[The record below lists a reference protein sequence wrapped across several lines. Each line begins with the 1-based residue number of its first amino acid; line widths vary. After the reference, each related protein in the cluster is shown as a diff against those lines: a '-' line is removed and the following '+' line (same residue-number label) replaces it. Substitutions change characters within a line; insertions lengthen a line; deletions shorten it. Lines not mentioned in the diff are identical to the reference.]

1 MNDEPVLA
9 FKTPKL
15 FEAWIKKQKAD
26 SKTGLWVRFYKKD
39 SGVKGMVYAQ
49 ALDVALCY
57 GWIDATA
64 RKYDE
69 LSYIHRF
76 CPRRPRS
83 VWSKRNVGHVAR
95 LIKEGRMKPAGLA
108 QVEAAKADG
117 RWERAYHG
125 AKDSVMPADFLKRLA
140 KDKKALAFFKTLN
153 ASNTYAIRYRLHTAV
168 KPETREKRLLAIL
181 EMMKAGKK
189 FH

>member
-1 MNDEPVLA
+1 MNDEPILA

-15 FEAWIKKQKAD
+15 FEAWIKKQEPERAH
-26 SKTGLWVRFYKKD
+26 GLWIRFYKKS
-39 SGVKGMVYAQ
+39 SGVKAMVYAE

-64 RKYDE
+64 RKHDDI
-69 LSYIHRF
+69 SYLHRF
-76 CPRRPRS
+76 CPRRKRS
-83 VWSKRNVGHVAR
+83 VWSKINVGHVAR
-95 LIKEGRMKPAGLA
+95 LTKAGYMKPAGLA

-125 AKDSVMPADFLKRLA
+125 AKESAMPADFLKRLG

-153 ASNTYAIRYRLHTAV
+153 ATNTYAIRYRLQTAA
-168 KPETREKRLLAIL
+168 KPETREKRMLVILA
-181 EMMKAGKK
+181 MMKEGKK

>member
-15 FEAWIKKQKAD
+15 FEAWIKKQKPGSTA
-26 SKTGLWVRFYKKD
+26 GLWVRFYKKD
-39 SGVKGMVYAQ
+39 SGVKGMVYAE

-64 RKYDE
+64 RKLDE

-76 CPRRPRS
+76 CPRRKRS
-83 VWSKRNVGHVAR
+83 LWSKRNIDHVAR
-95 LIKEGRMKPAGLA
+95 LTKAGKMRPAGLA

-168 KPETREKRLLAIL
+168 KPETREKRLVAIL
-181 EMMKAGKK
+181 AMMKEGKK